1 MSGGSST
8 QRPFDEPSPGDEREA
23 ASPRISGPALP
34 VPEGPLRI
42 VHKGARFVVVDKP
55 AWLLSV
61 PGKGPGKQDCVAAR
75 VAAMFPEATGP
86 LIVHRLD
93 METSGLMVLGLDP
106 MAQRELSMQFERRE
120 VDKAYVALL
129 GEPSANV
136 QVGGAETLGAERAP
150 LLPGESGLIT
160 LPIRTDIDDR
170 PRQIVDFVH
179 GKQAVTHWHVLAH
192 ETDRVRVR
200 FVPETG
206 RTHQLRVHAAAAL
219 KRPIVGDRLYGG
231 EAAPRLMLHSA
242 LLSFIE
248 PGGSRRAEFESGAGF

>member
-1 MSGGSST
+1 V
-8 QRPFDEPSPGDEREA
+8 
-23 ASPRISGPALP
+23 LP

-129 GEPSANV
+129 GEPSGNV